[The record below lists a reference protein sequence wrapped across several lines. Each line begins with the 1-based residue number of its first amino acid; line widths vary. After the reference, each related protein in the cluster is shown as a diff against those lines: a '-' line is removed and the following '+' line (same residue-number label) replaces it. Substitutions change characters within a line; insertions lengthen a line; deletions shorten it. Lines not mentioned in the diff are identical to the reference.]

1 MADPAKIKKVRGGH
15 RGSATKMVNDIDA
28 VLAATPIDLAK
39 VIRIKRTLEDKV
51 TTLKDLD
58 EKVLDSIDDEA
69 VIADEIQQS
78 DEFLGNIYATLL
90 KAEETLSTRAAP
102 GLSVTTS
109 SASRGNCQPS
119 LTTKTLVLCRSLHQL
134 YSALVVVS

>member
-1 MADPAKIKKVRGGH
+1 MA
-15 RGSATKMVNDIDA
+15 SATKNIDA

-109 SASRGNCQPS
+109 SASRGNAVRLPKLSFILS
-119 LTTKTLVLCRSLHQL
+119 LVILLNGQVFGTRSSLPFIPT
-134 YSALVVVS
+134 AN